1 MSIVTLKRKTYAKYN
16 NMSVGKPQFSLNGG
30 YRNQGWVGQ
39 TSLSRHYPKTPMKG
53 HGGCCGQYA
62 NVQVVLSAVTSTEKN
77 NVIKTSVKGTEGQLT
92 TQYRWI
98 RRPQPFAT
106 VKPDATRHN
115 NDSSTYTDRLRKN
128 TISQANAC
136 ESTINGTNNCKLCTQ
151 SCSRNSNFSVNKN
164 LYKISKPI
172 VNSFARG
179 KSGKMAGYIGG
190 GIPKVQSKV
199 ADTQAQY
206 LLQLNNA
213 CTNDEIQHNKIN
225 RAAFSGSTTTY

>member
-1 MSIVTLKRKTYAKYN
+1 MSIVVLKNKTYAKYK
-16 NMSVGKPQFSLNGG
+16 NMSVGQPQFSLNGG

-53 HGGCCGQYA
+53 SGGCCGKYN
-62 NVQVVLSAVTSTEKN
+62 NVPVVLSAVTSTEN
-77 NVIKTSVKGTEGQLT
+77 NRVIKGSVMGTEGQLM

-98 RRPQPFAT
+98 RRPQPYAV
-106 VKPDATRHN
+106 VKPDTTRNN
-115 NDSSTYTDRLRKN
+115 NDSSSYTDRLRRT

-136 ESTINGTNNCKLCTQ
+136 ESTTTGTNNCKLCTQ
-151 SCSRNSNFSVNKN
+151 SCSRNSNLTINKN

-172 VNSFARG
+172 VNSFAKG
-179 KSGKMAGYIGG
+179 KSGKMAGFIGG

-199 ADTQAQY
+199 QDTQTQY
-206 LLQLNNA
+206 LLQLDIA

-225 RAAFSGSTTTY
+225 RAPFPGFATTY